1 VSLCYENA
9 TCTLEEDSATD
20 DVIGG
25 PYRPDRR
32 GVGGTHGVADHLLDG
47 IPSVSIRRA
56 DDLAQQAC
64 GSVRQQR

>member
-1 VSLCYENA
+1 MSLCYENA

-32 GVGGTHGVADHLLDG
+32 GVGGTQEASTICWTDPVRLD
-47 IPSVSIRRA
+47 STRRRPGA
-56 DDLAQQAC
+56 AG